1 MGRKADRDKDMIPKY
16 MQRITKTIYMWL
28 KKCPR
33 SYMLFPRDIQRD
45 MELLGRDT
53 ESYYIRKL
61 GNVLGLF
68 GAGALLLGAF
78 FLQNRING
86 RTQVDVIE
94 RPEAYE
100 ETTEII
106 LQVGRQDDKYPLEL
120 TPQVLDK
127 KKADQAFEALA
138 AYLETYILGGNE
150 SLEQVTEH
158 LILPGYVEG
167 YPFDIY
173 WESDNE
179 QLLDTVGTVNRG
191 GLEEDCV
198 VILTAVCYYG
208 DWIWERQFGVLVQ
221 KEVLTDEERYKRALE
236 AFLKKSESEERQDE
250 TWELPTSF
258 EGEALQYKLIQ
269 NDYSLLWAACLVFVA
284 GIAVWFGQ
292 DYDLRADKD
301 KRQAV
306 FQTEYVSFV
315 SSLSLYIS
323 AGLNLQAAMGCCVAD
338 YKKRKEPGHLLREA
352 LQQFEKNIQNGYS
365 FTGAMEYFADC
376 TDHVDYR
383 KLAGI
388 LNQGMLNGAQGLAV
402 QLEKEVDKVR
412 EEKRRQCKVAG
423 EQISTALIA
432 PMMLQLGIV
441 IALIMIPAF
450 TNMQF

>member
-1 MGRKADRDKDMIPKY
+1 MGRKADRGKDIIPKY
-16 MQRITKTIYMWL
+16 IQSITRAIYMWL
-28 KKCPR
+28 KKCPM
-33 SYMLFPRDIQRD
+33 SYMLFPKDIQRD
-45 MELLGRDT
+45 MELLGRDS
-53 ESYYIRKL
+53 ESYYIQKL
-61 GNVLGLF
+61 GYLLGLF
-68 GAGALLLGAF
+68 GAGVLLLGAF
-78 FLQNRING
+78 FLQNRLNG
-86 RTQVDVIE
+86 RVQVEVIE

-106 LQVGRQDDKYPLEL
+106 LQVGQQGDKYPLEL
-120 TPQVLDK
+120 APQVLDK
-127 KKADQAFEALA
+127 EKADQAFEALA
-138 AYLETYILGGNE
+138 AYLEIYILGDNE
-150 SLEQVTEH
+150 KLEQVTEH

-179 QLLDTVGTVNRG
+179 QLIDTMGTVNRV

-198 VILTAVCYYG
+198 VVLTAVCYYG
-208 DWIWERQFGVLVQ
+208 DWIWERQFGVLVR
-221 KEVLTDEERYKRALE
+221 KEILTDEERYKRALE
-236 AFLKKSESEERQDE
+236 ALLKKSESEDREDE
-250 TWELPTSF
+250 AWELPVSF
-258 EGEALQYKLIQ
+258 EGEGLQYKMIQ
-269 NDYSLLWAACLVFVA
+269 SDYSLLWTAGLVFIA

-306 FQTEYVSFV
+306 FQAEYVSFV

-323 AGLNLQAAMGCCVAD
+323 AGLNLQAAMRCCVVD

-352 LQQFEKNIQNGYS
+352 LLQFEKNIQNGYS
-365 FTGAMEYFADC
+365 FGGAVDYFADC
-376 TDHVDYR
+376 TDHADYR

-402 QLEKEVDKVR
+402 QLEKEVDKLR
-412 EEKRRQCKVAG
+412 EEKRRQCKAAG
-423 EQISTALIA
+423 ERISTALIA

>member
-16 MQRITKTIYMWL
+16 MQSITRGIYIWL
-28 KKCPR
+28 KKCPM
-33 SYMLFPRDIQRD
+33 SYMLFPKDVQRD

-53 ESYYIRKL
+53 ESYYMRKL
-61 GNVLGLF
+61 GYLLGLF
-68 GAGALLLGAF
+68 GAGVLLLGAF
-78 FLQNRING
+78 FLQNRLKG
-86 RTQVDVIE
+86 RAQVEFIE

-100 ETTEII
+100 ETTEVI
-106 LQVGRQDDKYPLEL
+106 LQVGQQGDKYQLEL
-120 TPQVLDK
+120 VPQVLEK
-127 KKADQAFEALA
+127 EKADQAFEALT
-138 AYLETYILGGNE
+138 AYLETFILGGND
-150 SLEQVTEH
+150 SLEQITEH

-179 QLLDTVGTVNRG
+179 QLIDTTGTVNRV

-198 VILTAVCYYG
+198 VILTAICYYG

-236 AFLKKSESEERQDE
+236 AFLKKSESEERQDD
-250 TWELPTSF
+250 TWELPVSF
-258 EGEALQYKLIQ
+258 EGEELQYKLIQ
-269 NDYSLLWAACLVFVA
+269 SDYSLLWAVCLVFVA
-284 GIAVWFGQ
+284 AIAVWYGQ

-306 FQTEYVSFV
+306 FQAEYVSFV

-323 AGLNLQAAMGCCVAD
+323 AGLNLQEAMRCCVAD

-352 LQQFEKNIQNGYS
+352 LLYFEKNIQNGYS

-376 TDHVDYR
+376 TDHVEYR

-412 EEKRRQCKVAG
+412 EEKRRQCKAAG
-423 EQISTALIA
+423 ERISTALIA